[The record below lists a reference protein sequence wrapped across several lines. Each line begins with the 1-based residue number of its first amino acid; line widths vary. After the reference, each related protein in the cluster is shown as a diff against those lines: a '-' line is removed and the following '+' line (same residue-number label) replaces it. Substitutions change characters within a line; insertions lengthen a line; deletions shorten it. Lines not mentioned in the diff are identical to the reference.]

1 MKPSLEKPS
10 DGDVLKD
17 SLTSE
22 DFILILKR
30 YKENIEKK
38 MKELH
43 IATKNTIE
51 SQIKGELQLVSINK
65 TINFISEKFD
75 EFEKDRREK
84 VEVSKYLS
92 KKTSKM
98 AQRIDK
104 LENLVYRQE
113 QNSRRNCLLVHKIV
127 ETNDENKDNLS
138 LKTINEKLDVDITD
152 NKVLQNWEEKGWI
165 DAKSN

>member
-1 MKPSLEKPS
+1 MKPSFEKPS

-65 TINFISEKFD
+65 TINFISEKFN

-113 QNSRRNCLLVHKIV
+113 QNSRRNCLLVHEIV

>member
-1 MKPSLEKPS
+1 MKPSFEKPS

-104 LENLVYRQE
+104 LENLVYWQE

>member
-1 MKPSLEKPS
+1 MKPPFEKPS

-65 TINFISEKFD
+65 TISEKTLVKNSMNLKKID
-75 EFEKDRREK
+75 VKR
-84 VEVSKYLS
+84 SKLVNIY
-92 KKTSKM
+92 
-98 AQRIDK
+98 QRK
-104 LENLVYRQE
+104 HLKWPKGL
-113 QNSRRNCLLVHKIV
+113 
-127 ETNDENKDNLS
+127 TN
-138 LKTINEKLDVDITD
+138 
-152 NKVLQNWEEKGWI
+152 
-165 DAKSN
+165 

>member
-1 MKPSLEKPS
+1 MKPSFEKPS

-113 QNSRRNCLLVHKIV
+113 QNSRRNCLLVHEIV